1 MPIGKKSATDSTL
14 YALIAFVFLFI
25 VSATVG
31 VIYYLKFEEQRG
43 LADTAQKR
51 LNEFVSPAE
60 VQKIG
65 ALVGAEQPGKTRLK
79 AMTDYLDRT
88 LLLIEPAVSH
98 DASAEVKVNEATA
111 KVKEMVAAVA
121 KQNPELNDVDP
132 NTTLLQVTEK
142 LTSALQSTMAAETAT
157 KGQLAELQNKF
168 DDAMKASMEKEQAL
182 LAEKEKFQQQFEKVR
197 AGYDELKTLLEK
209 KTDEQVKDLY
219 GKLDQ
224 ERTGREE
231 TNKQLLKS
239 QAELQMAQDRIQ
251 RMLKEDVW
259 PIKPPPDKEVKA
271 FEPDG
276 KIILV
281 DDQEN
286 TVQINLGSNDHVYR
300 GLTFAVY
307 DRGQPIPANGKGKAE
322 IEVYNVGD
330 SFSSARILRSDK
342 KNPIVAD
349 DIIANLIWSPT
360 KPNTFVVAGD
370 FDLNGD
376 GAPDDYAIAKIRRLV
391 EKWGGKVADSVTVNT
406 DYVILGTPPAVPSKP
421 TMQETERYPNAM
433 EKYERAQERLAG
445 YKQILSQA
453 QALSIPIFNADR
465 FLYFIGYKTQAGN
478 PGAFSVNP

>member
-1 MPIGKKSATDSTL
+1 MPIGKKSAGDSTL
-14 YALIAFVFLFI
+14 YALIAFVALFI
-25 VSATVG
+25 IAATAG

-51 LNEFVSPAE
+51 LGEFASPAE

-65 ALVGAEQPGKTRLK
+65 ALVGAEQSGKSRLK
-79 AMTDYLDRT
+79 VTLDYLDQ
-88 LLLIEPAVSH
+88 AVSLIVPGVPGET
-98 DASAEVKVNEATA
+98 SAEVKVSEATT

-121 KQNPELNDVDP
+121 KQNPELNDVDS
-132 NTTLLQVTEK
+132 NSALLQVTEK
-142 LTSALQSTMAAETAT
+142 LTAALQDTKTAETAAR
-157 KGQLAELQNKF
+157 GQLAELQNRF

-182 LAEKEKFQQQFEKVR
+182 LAEKEKFQQQFETVR
-197 AGYDELKTLLEK
+197 TGYEELKGLLEK

-239 QAELQMAQDRIQ
+239 QAELQTAQDRIQ
-251 RMLKEDVW
+251 RILKESVW
-259 PIKPPPDKEVKA
+259 PIQPPPDTEVKA

-276 KIILV
+276 KVILV
-281 DDQEN
+281 DDQAK
-286 TVQINLGSNDHVYR
+286 TVQINLGSNDRIYR

-307 DRGQPIPANGKGKAE
+307 ERGQPIPRDGKGKAE

-330 SFSSARILRSDK
+330 SFSGARIIRSDK
-342 KNPIVAD
+342 KNPVVVD

-360 KPNTFVVAGD
+360 KVNTFVVAGD

-376 GAPDDYAIAKIRRLV
+376 GVPDDEAVAKIRRLV

-406 DYVILGTPPAVPSKP
+406 DYVILGTPPEVPTKP
-421 TMQETERYPNAM
+421 TMQETEKYPNAM
-433 EKYERAQERLAG
+433 EKYERTLQQAAK
-445 YKQILSQA
+445 YKDIQSQA
-453 QALSIPIFNADR
+453 QALSIPILNADR
-465 FLYFIGYKTQAGN
+465 FLYFIGYKTLAGN
-478 PGAFSVNP
+478 PGAF

>member
-1 MPIGKKSATDSTL
+1 MPIGKKSTGDSTL
-14 YALIAFVFLFI
+14 YALIAFVALFI
-25 VSATVG
+25 IAATAA

-51 LNEFVSPAE
+51 MDGYASPAE

-65 ALVGAEQPGKTRLK
+65 ALVGAEQSGKSRLK
-79 AMTDYLDRT
+79 ATLDYLDQAIG
-88 LLLIEPAVSH
+88 LITPGAAG
-98 DASAEVKVNEATA
+98 DTSAEVKVNEATT

-132 NTTLLQVTEK
+132 NAALLQVTEK
-142 LTSALQSTMAAETAT
+142 LTAALQNTRTAETAT
-157 KGQLAELQNKF
+157 REQLAELQNRF

-197 AGYDELKTLLEK
+197 AGYDELKGLLEK

-239 QAELQMAQDRIQ
+239 QAELQTAQSRIQ
-251 RMLKEDVW
+251 KILKESVW
-259 PIKPPPDKEVKA
+259 PIQPPPDTEVKA

-276 KIILV
+276 KVILV
-281 DDQEN
+281 DNQAK
-286 TVQINLGSNDHVYR
+286 TVQINLGSNDRIYR

-307 DRGQPIPANGKGKAE
+307 ERGQPIPRDGKGKAE
-322 IEVYNVGD
+322 IEIYNVGD
-330 SFSSARILRSDK
+330 SFSAARIIRSDK
-342 KNPIVAD
+342 KNPVVVD
-349 DIIANLIWSPT
+349 DIIANLIWDP
-360 KPNTFVVAGD
+360 KKANTFVVAGD
-370 FDLNGD
+370 FDLTGD
-376 GAPDDYAIAKIRRLV
+376 GVPDDDAIAKIRRLV

-406 DYVILGTPPAVPSKP
+406 DYVILGTPPEVPQKP

-433 EKYERAQERLAG
+433 EKYERLLERQAG
-445 YKQILSQA
+445 YKQIQSQA
-453 QALSIPIFNADR
+453 QALSIPILNADR

-478 PGAFSVNP
+478 PGAF

>member
-1 MPIGKKSATDSTL
+1 MPIGKKSAGDSTL
-14 YALIAFVFLFI
+14 YALIAFVALFI
-25 VSATVG
+25 IAATAG

-51 LNEFVSPAE
+51 LGEFASPAE

-65 ALVGAEQPGKTRLK
+65 ALVGAEQSGKSRLK
-79 AMTDYLDRT
+79 VTLDYLDQ
-88 LLLIEPAVSH
+88 AVSLIVPGVPGET
-98 DASAEVKVNEATA
+98 SAEVKVSEATT

-121 KQNPELNDVDP
+121 KQNPELNDVDS
-132 NTTLLQVTEK
+132 NSALLQVTEK
-142 LTSALQSTMAAETAT
+142 LTAALQDTKTAETAAR
-157 KGQLAELQNKF
+157 GQLAELQNRF

-182 LAEKEKFQQQFEKVR
+182 LAEKEKFQQQFETVR
-197 AGYDELKTLLEK
+197 TGYEELKGLLEK

-239 QAELQMAQDRIQ
+239 QAELQTAQDRIQ
-251 RMLKEDVW
+251 RILKESVW
-259 PIKPPPDKEVKA
+259 PIQPPPDTEVKA

-276 KIILV
+276 KVILV
-281 DDQEN
+281 DDQAK
-286 TVQINLGSNDHVYR
+286 TVQINLGSNDRIYR

-307 DRGQPIPANGKGKAE
+307 ERGQPIPRDGKGKAE

-330 SFSSARILRSDK
+330 SFSGARIIRSDK
-342 KNPIVAD
+342 KNPVVVD

-360 KPNTFVVAGD
+360 KVNTFVVAGD

-376 GAPDDYAIAKIRRLV
+376 GVPDDEAVAKIRRLV

-406 DYVILGTPPAVPSKP
+406 DYVILGTPPEVPTKP
-421 TMQETERYPNAM
+421 TMQETEKYPNAM
-433 EKYERAQERLAG
+433 EKYERTLQQVAQ
-445 YKQILSQA
+445 YKDIQSQA
-453 QALSIPIFNADR
+453 QALSIPILNADR

-478 PGAFSVNP
+478 PGAF